1 MTEHADAP
9 SAPEPGMQLPLL
21 LLAVSIMLVT
31 VACPALLADHD
42 GRADHVAALLV
53 FWSMSAGFVRGVGF
67 VPQARLPRWLLG
79 TTASITALLLAVWR
93 LL

>member
-1 MTEHADAP
+1 MTEHTDAS
-9 SAPEPGMQLPLL
+9 SALEPGMQLPLL
-21 LLAVSIMLVT
+21 LLALLIMLSM
-31 VACPALLADHD
+31 VAYPALLTLHD

-79 TTASITALLLAVWR
+79 TTASITALLLAVLR